1 MSKTLLIAEDDESS
15 RIAFRDALTADGYHV
30 IAVRDGAMALDAIKH
45 EEVSLLLTEYKL
57 PDITGAELLEQAKE
71 LQPDLLTIV
80 MTSESK
86 PDAVLNALRN
96 KAVDFLSKPFMM
108 EELLEAVG
116 DAMGRSNGA
125 EVEIISAKPDWLE
138 IHVPCDL
145 SAVEPINRFICKLQP
160 NLPQET
166 REAISQVFR
175 EMLNNAI
182 EHGGKCDPS
191 KKVEVKC
198 IHLKRMILCSIKDPG
213 EGFDLNELE
222 HAAVSNPDEEPF
234 RHLHVRQEKGIRPG
248 GFGILFASQ
257 LVDEL
262 IYNEKHNELIF
273 VKYLDDES

>member
-1 MSKTLLIAEDDESS
+1 MSKTLLIAEDDQPS
-15 RIAFRDALTADGYHV
+15 RVAFRDALAADGYTV
-30 IAVRDGAMALDAIKH
+30 IAVGDGAAALESLRYEA
-45 EEVSLLLTEYKL
+45 VSLLLTEYKL
-57 PDITGAELLEQAKE
+57 PDMSGAQLLEQAKE
-71 LQPDLLTIV
+71 LQPDILTIV
-80 MTSESK
+80 MTSENK
-86 PDAVLNALRN
+86 PDAVLNALRS
-96 KAVDFLSKPFMM
+96 KAVDFLSKPFMI

-116 DAMGRSNGA
+116 DAMDRSNGA
-125 EVEIISAKPDWLE
+125 EVEVISAKPDWIE

-213 EGFDLNELE
+213 EGFDVNELE

-273 VKYLDDES
+273 VKYLDEES

>member
-1 MSKTLLIAEDDESS
+1 MLKTLLIAEDDQSS
-15 RIAFRDALTADGYHV
+15 RVAFRDALAADGYNV
-30 IAVRDGAMALDAIKH
+30 IAVADGTAAL
-45 EEVSLLLTEYKL
+45 ESLRCETVSLLLTEYKL
-57 PDITGAELLEQAKE
+57 PDMSGAQLLERARE
-71 LQPDLLTIV
+71 LQPELLTIV

-86 PDAVLNALRN
+86 PDAVLNALRS
-96 KAVDFLSKPFMM
+96 KAVDFLSKPFMI
-108 EELLEAVG
+108 EELLEAVS

-125 EVEIISAKPDWLE
+125 EVEVISAKPDWIE

-145 SAVEPINRFICKLQP
+145 SAVEPINRFLCKLQP

-198 IHLKRMILCSIKDPG
+198 IHLKRMMLCSIKDPG
-213 EGFDLNELE
+213 EGFDVNALE

-234 RHLHVRQEKGIRPG
+234 RHLHIRQEKGIRPG

-273 VKYLDDES
+273 VKYLDEET

>member
-1 MSKTLLIAEDDESS
+1 MAWVEADMSKTLLIAEDDAIN
-15 RIAFRDALTADGYHV
+15 RRAFDEALTADGYKV
-30 IAVRDGAMALDAIKH
+30 ISVGDGAAALEAIRH
-45 EEVSLLLTEYKL
+45 EEISLLLTEYVL
-57 PDITGAELLEQAKE
+57 PDISGAQLLEQARE

-80 MTSESK
+80 MTSENK

-96 KAVDFLSKPFMM
+96 KAVDFLSKPFMI

-116 DAMGRSNGA
+116 DAIERSTA
-125 EVEIISAKPDWLE
+125 SEIEIISAKPDWIE

-145 SAVEPINRFICKLQP
+145 SVVEPINRFICKLQP

-213 EGFDLNELE
+213 EGFDLNALE
-222 HAAVSNPDEEPF
+222 HAAVSNPDEEHF

-257 LVDEL
+257 LVAEL
-262 IYNEKHNELIF
+262 IYNEKQHE
-273 VKYLDDES
+273 